1 MKLKATEWTRSR
13 GDLRDVRIN
22 EVQIQSY
29 SSVQSSLFVNKNWR
43 IFHVIL
49 TDSVHSPSCFLVVC
63 MIFLSSRLNNFPKSN
78 AKVLTSVSKEVVRVS
93 SQGNFCSF
101 IRTPSSRPLS
111 TEQQRKLL
119 RLPFLKPLT
128 TYLNDVITFRLRM
141 MYPELV
147 CCGYAGCWCL
157 TSLFA
162 TWEIIM
168 GRVNKRYGCDI
179 IFQLKAFITLFFNS
193 FSVPTETFRLLLFLL
208 WVEGNILK
216 NLMVRWILW

>member
-1 MKLKATEWTRSR
+1 
-13 GDLRDVRIN
+13 
-22 EVQIQSY
+22 
-29 SSVQSSLFVNKNWR
+29 
-43 IFHVIL
+43 
-49 TDSVHSPSCFLVVC
+49 
-63 MIFLSSRLNNFPKSN
+63 MIFVSSRLNNFPKSN

-101 IRTPSSRPLS
+101 IITPSSRPLS

-119 RLPFLKPLT
+119 RLLFPKPLT

-179 IFQLKAFITLFFNS
+179 IFQLKAFVTLFFNS

>member
-1 MKLKATEWTRSR
+1 MF
-13 GDLRDVRIN
+13 D
-22 EVQIQSY
+22 
-29 SSVQSSLFVNKNWR
+29 SLFPYFVLLSAIPFAFGSSDWGSLFQGWSAR
-43 IFHVIL
+43 ILRGVEPSCFLYL
-49 TDSVHSPSCFLVVC
+49 TSCFLVVC
-63 MIFLSSRLNNFPKSN
+63 MIFVSSRLNNFPKSN